1 MKMRW
6 TVLFSGTLLLCAM
19 VVPLCA
25 QGPGGPPPPR
35 PERPEQE
42 LRRLNKK
49 LKLNDEQKT
58 KVMVI
63 LRERSSGIKALMDD
77 QDTSMSEKFPQM
89 AKLWDTGNSR
99 IRDLLTPDQRATFD
113 KLLAEEASRREHG
126 PPDGPSNGP
135 PEAGAPPPPQT

>member
-6 TVLFSGTLLLCAM
+6 TVLFFGTLLLCAM

-113 KLLAEEASRREHG
+113 KLLAEEASRRERRRR
-126 PPDGPSNGP
+126 DGPSNGP
-135 PEAGAPPPPQT
+135 PDVGAPPPPQT